1 MAQIGADTEQLRAVV
16 NAFRQGSNTLTTEL
30 QRAQQAMQSLQ
41 GSPWAGRHRQQAEA
55 IWEQVQS
62 KLLATIATLETL
74 TSRTEQFTNNLEEA
88 GRSFGDGN
96 IVSGNHATE
105 AKHDDGATSKTRKET
120 NTSYN
125 ISLFLSELTNDL
137 SRDMHLLN
145 TAVMAA
151 DMLKLDN
158 ALIRTSRSLLRLA
171 PALQAVS
178 VVSTAWHSF
187 EKNKIIYEGQ
197 SNADL
202 KITAAT
208 VTDTIIKEGISTI
221 MTAKGASF
229 GATIGASFGAT
240 IGASFGPVG
249 ALVGVS
255 VGGVM
260 GWGVGGYM
268 GSLAGEYIADWITS
282 NPEYKQFVGDTVDKT
297 VEFVDNAGKA
307 VSDTLEQV
315 KRYGNEFMDNAR
327 DLANKVEDRL
337 KEGVNWV
344 VGPFRPRLALF
355 GG

>member
-41 GSPWAGRHRQQAEA
+41 GIPWAGRHRQQAEA

-187 EKNKIIYEGQ
+187 EKNKIIGI
-197 SNADL
+197 NNRDL
-202 KITAAT
+202 KAFEVDLTTTQKVKSAIGQNCII
-208 VTDTIIKEGISTI
+208 VSESGINKKKDTHLILYLPG
-221 MTAKGASF
+221 
-229 GATIGASFGAT
+229 
-240 IGASFGPVG
+240 
-249 ALVGVS
+249 L
-255 VGGVM
+255 
-260 GWGVGGYM
+260 Y
-268 GSLAGEYIADWITS
+268 
-282 NPEYKQFVGDTVDKT
+282 
-297 VEFVDNAGKA
+297 
-307 VSDTLEQV
+307 
-315 KRYGNEFMDNAR
+315 
-327 DLANKVEDRL
+327 
-337 KEGVNWV
+337 
-344 VGPFRPRLALF
+344 
-355 GG
+355 